1 MRRLISLLVLLVG
14 IAAYG
19 QDYEEASV
27 YLFEKGRT
35 MMFVLQDED
44 HYLGMYFFPDT
55 ENHEKAFVE
64 VEITDY
70 KKSSKPTRMVFRP
83 EVSGSIIKLYTPVN
97 GVYFWHV
104 LFRND
109 NVFVY
114 DSDGNFLFKIPR
126 HS

>member
-1 MRRLISLLVLLVG
+1 MKRLISLFVLLVG

-27 YLFEKGRT
+27 RLFEKGRT
-35 MMFVLQDED
+35 MLFVMEDED
-44 HYLGMYFFPDT
+44 HYLGMYFFPKRDND
-55 ENHEKAFVE
+55 EAFVE

-97 GVYFWHV
+97 GVYFWHA

>member
-1 MRRLISLLVLLVG
+1 MKRLISLLVLLVG

-44 HYLGMYFFPDT
+44 HYLGMYFFPNT
-55 ENHEKAFVE
+55 ENREKAFVE
-64 VEITDY
+64 VEMRDY
-70 KKSSKPTRMVFRP
+70 TKTSELKDLIFKP
-83 EVSGSIIKLYTPVN
+83 EVSGSKIKLYAKDGT
-97 GVYFWHV
+97 YIWHV
-104 LFRND
+104 MFHYD
-109 NVFVY
+109 TAFVY
-114 DSDGNFLFKIPR
+114 NAKGEFLFKIPR

>member
-27 YLFEKGRT
+27 HLFEKGRT
-35 MMFVLQDED
+35 MLFIMEDED
-44 HYLGMYFFPDT
+44 HYLGMYFFPKRDND
-55 ENHEKAFVE
+55 EAFVE
-64 VEITDY
+64 VEMTDY

-97 GVYFWHV
+97 GVYFWHA

-109 NVFVY
+109 KVFVY